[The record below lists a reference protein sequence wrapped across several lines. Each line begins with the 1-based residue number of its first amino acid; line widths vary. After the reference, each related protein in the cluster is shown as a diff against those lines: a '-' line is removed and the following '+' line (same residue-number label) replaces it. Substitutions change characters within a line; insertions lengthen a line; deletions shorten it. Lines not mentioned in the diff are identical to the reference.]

1 MTEDEF
7 LDQAEGTMSYWSRKM
22 VLDMAH
28 GDADVA
34 DAVYTRH
41 VRGKIQSQETLRQ
54 IRSDVNAL
62 LAAKHV

>member
-1 MTEDEF
+1 
-7 LDQAEGTMSYWSRKM
+7 MSYWSRKM